1 MIEINL
7 LPHRE
12 ARRVAD
18 LRETVAAL
26 VFGLV
31 VVGGGIWFAERD
43 IAHDMTAAEASVRQL
58 KSNIEQYKPQE
69 QQVADF
75 KAKKQRLQVKLDVI
89 RSLDAARSGPLR
101 LMDELSLR
109 TPERLWLTSLKTSG
123 NKVTVDGESLDTGVV
138 ADFLRGLN
146 ESRYFQN
153 VDLES
158 TSRGAGVEGGVK
170 VVKFTVTAEMVNPDQ
185 LAVTSAS
192 GEAA

>member
-18 LRETVAAL
+18 LRESLAVL
-26 VFGLV
+26 VLGLV
-31 VVGGGIWFAERD
+31 VVCGGIWFAERD
-43 IAHDMTAAEASVRQL
+43 VANDMTTAESSVRQL

-75 KAKKQRLQVKLDVI
+75 KDKKQRLQLKLDVI
-89 RSLDAARSGPLR
+89 KSLDAARSGPLR
-101 LMDELSLR
+101 LMDELSQR
-109 TPERLWLTSLKTSG
+109 TPERLWLTALRTKG
-123 NKVTVDGESLDTGVV
+123 NKVTLDGESLDTGVV

-185 LAVTSAS
+185 APAAS